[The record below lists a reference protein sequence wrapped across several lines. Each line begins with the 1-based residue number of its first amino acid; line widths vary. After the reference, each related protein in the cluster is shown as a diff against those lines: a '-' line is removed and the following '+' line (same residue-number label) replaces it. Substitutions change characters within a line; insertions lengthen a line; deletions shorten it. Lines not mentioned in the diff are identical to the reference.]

1 MYKVPV
7 KYKKHM
13 TEQLKTFVP
22 LINSLASRGKASSE
36 EDARI
41 LINDMLHLILG
52 YNKFNELK
60 TEMRDKNNRFDYGVK
75 LTDGPLKNKV
85 DKLDFIIEAKACHVD
100 LNQMAIDQTLPYCI
114 STGVDYF
121 FLTNTV
127 KWQMFKVSRQ
137 GKIPAA
143 IKIHEVVFNNTLD
156 IEELAEEF
164 YLFSKSSYLNADW
177 KHVTEVTKATKV
189 EDIIAVLLSDRITK
203 AISKEL
209 SNEHEVRVDEES
221 VHDILE
227 KTILKLW
234 TGQYNKKLLKKL
246 NEKPFK
252 KEVSKQELCP
262 PIPTESN
269 SSEISLTEKDEKI
282 EKEVA

>member
-1 MYKVPV
+1 MYKVPA
-7 KYKKHM
+7 KYKKNM

-22 LINSLASRGKASSE
+22 LINSLISRGKSSSE

-75 LTDGPLKNKV
+75 LTEGPFKNKV
-85 DKLDFIIEAKACHVD
+85 DKLDFIIEAKACHIE
-100 LNQMAIDQTLPYCI
+100 LNQMVIDQTLPYCI

-121 FLTNTV
+121 FLTNAV
-127 KWQMFKVSRQ
+127 KWQLFKVSRQ
-137 GKIPAA
+137 GKIPTA

-156 IEELAEEF
+156 LEELAEEF
-164 YLFSKSSYLNADW
+164 YLFSKLSYLNSDW

-189 EDIIAVLLSDRITK
+189 EDIIAVLLSDRISK

-209 SNEHEVRVDEES
+209 SNEHDVRVDVDSIHE
-221 VHDILE
+221 ILE
-227 KTILKLW
+227 KTILKSW
-234 TGQYNKKLLKKL
+234 TGDFNKKLLKKL
-246 NEKPFK
+246 NEKPVK
-252 KEVSKQELCP
+252 KETNKAELTTSKDLDNIVEVNIDSKL
-262 PIPTESN
+262 
-269 SSEISLTEKDEKI
+269 EKI
-282 EKEVA
+282 VA